1 MQDCWLEYVLFEL
14 ARQVGEIWAR
24 LNTRPPNSW
33 FIFWHTFLRKACASW
48 FRTWWNS
55 CYYLRSSHC
64 FQSEVWRS
72 LFFKWGLL
80 SLVLQFISSGVQ
92 QAHNNTEKRSY
103 QSLFSHLGLYLV
115 KWGHFHGLTLVFI
128 LLFWV
133 WWLDWACP
141 QGSGKHQWRS
151 GQSFLLR
158 KGWKSHW
165 NSIIRSLKSH
175 LWSER

>member
-1 MQDCWLEYVLFEL
+1 MWNTALHYFQFNWHWCTRQIIDQSVFEIQPLFS
-14 ARQVGEIWAR
+14 I
-24 LNTRPPNSW
+24 
-33 FIFWHTFLRKACASW
+33 
-48 FRTWWNS
+48 
-55 CYYLRSSHC
+55 
-64 FQSEVWRS
+64 RS
-72 LFFKWGLL
+72 LKVPFFKWGLL